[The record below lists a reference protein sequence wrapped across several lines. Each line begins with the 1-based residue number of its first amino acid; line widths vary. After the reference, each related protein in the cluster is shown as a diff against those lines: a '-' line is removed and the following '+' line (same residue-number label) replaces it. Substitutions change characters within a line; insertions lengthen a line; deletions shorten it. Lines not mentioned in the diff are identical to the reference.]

1 MRFSRPLLAL
11 VALLCLTF
19 DDRRHRGRL
28 CDALKYNSIAQY
40 YSAYRRR
47 CVEKSLEARE
57 ASADAVF
64 TGTIRDLIPDRRH
77 DDLKVGRM
85 IALEQE

>member
-1 MRFSRPLLAL
+1 MQRLSTLLSLLL
-11 VALLCLTF
+11 VALTF
-19 DDRRHRGRL
+19 DHHNHHGRRHGVE
-28 CDALKYNSIAQY
+28 ALKYNSIAQY

-57 ASADAVF
+57 SSADAVF

-77 DDLKVGRM
+77 SDLKVRM
-85 IALEQE
+85 SFLSDR

>member
-1 MRFSRPLLAL
+1 MVGVMELLSTLVVTLLAL
-11 VALLCLTF
+11 VCLSF
-19 DDRRHRGRL
+19 QHSHG
-28 CDALKYNSIAQY
+28 LKYNSIAKY

-64 TGTIRDLIPDRRH
+64 TGTIKDLIPDH
-77 DDLKVGRM
+77 QKPDLKVSFQTFRY
-85 IALEQE
+85 

>member
-1 MRFSRPLLAL
+1 MELLSTLILTSLAFI
-11 VALLCLTF
+11 CLPF
-19 DDRRHRGRL
+19 EHSHG
-28 CDALKYNSIAQY
+28 LKYNSIAKY

-64 TGTIRDLIPDRRH
+64 TGTIKDLIPDH
-77 DDLKVGRM
+77 QSTDLKVSF
-85 IALEQE
+85 QS